1 MAINPNNGVLDII
14 NGTLRVTSLDVKLGS
29 SVSLNALARNNV
41 LLFDDQKSTTTFMP
55 TVAGGYMSS
64 TGVTRNTS
72 SHYLEL
78 GTASDEGW
86 VYLSLIHI

>member
-14 NGTLRVTSLDVKLGS
+14 NGTLRVTSLDVKQGG

-55 TVAGGYMSS
+55 TSNETM
-64 TGVTRNTS
+64 
-72 SHYLEL
+72 
-78 GTASDEGW
+78 
-86 VYLSLIHI
+86 